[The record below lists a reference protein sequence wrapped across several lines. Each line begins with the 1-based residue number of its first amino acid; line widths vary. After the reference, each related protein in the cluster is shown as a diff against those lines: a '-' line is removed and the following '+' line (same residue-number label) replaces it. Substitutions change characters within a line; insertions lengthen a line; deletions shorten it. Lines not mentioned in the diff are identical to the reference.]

1 MRAVVTVLVVC
12 ALFPLVAAC
21 QPRTVSD
28 STATVYCEVTPEAP
42 ERDND
47 DAPKKI
53 IGAVRYRCVEPGAST
68 LEVTIRL
75 QRQGANGQWSDLA
88 RTVFIVRGDA
98 TVPEHHEAFRTKEIS
113 TGCRDGVFRTVITG
127 RSKARSVTKSYE
139 QTSPR
144 SFDPCRPGLFANSR
158 RS

>member
-21 QPRTVSD
+21 EPRTVTD
-28 STATVYCEVTPEAP
+28 SAATIYCEVTPEAP

-53 IGAVRYRCVEPGAST
+53 IGAVRYRCVEPGASS
-68 LEVTIRL
+68 LEVTLRL
-75 QRQGANGQWSDLA
+75 QRQGGNGQWSDLA
-88 RTVFIVRGDA
+88 KTSFTVRGEA
-98 TVPEHHEAFRTKEIS
+98 TVPERHEAFRTTEVS
-113 TGCRDGVFRTVITG
+113 ANCREGVFRTLVTG
-127 RSKARSVTKSYE
+127 RSRARSVTKSYE

-144 SFDPCRPGLFANSR
+144 SFDPCRPGLFAS
-158 RS
+158 